1 MAGGRAEIRDDA
13 RYSPRMASFAELPL
27 KHRLFLQT
35 YRFRRLDPVPWT
47 PPPRGIDQCRIGL
60 VTTAGFYVP
69 GTAPF
74 DEGIRGGDT
83 SFREIPIRDAD
94 GARSSAAGQVLVS
107 HRSSAFDT
115 AGVLE
120 DVNLALPVDRFIEM
134 EREGLIGHLHEEA
147 LSFMGSI
154 TAPGR
159 LISQSAPAAAARF
172 RDGGVE
178 AAFLCPV

>member
-1 MAGGRAEIRDDA
+1 
-13 RYSPRMASFAELPL
+13 MASFAELPL
-27 KHRLFLQT
+27 KHRLFLHA

-47 PPPRGIDQCRIGL
+47 PLPRGLDQCRIGL
-60 VTTAGFYVP
+60 VTTAGFHVP

-83 SFREIPIRDAD
+83 SFRGITIRGAD
-94 GARSSAAGQVLVS
+94 GGRSSAAGELVVS

-120 DVNLALPVDRFIEM
+120 DVNLALPVDRFIEL
-134 EREGLIGHLHEEA
+134 EREGVIGRLHEEA

-159 LISQSAPAAAARF
+159 LVSETAPAAAARF

-178 AAFLCPV
+178 VAFLCPV